1 MFICYF
7 LRLRSCK
14 YYFHGYDKSSINKK
28 LNIVKNIDW
37 IKSFRIFLPIG
48 NVVWANVLAAFTWC
62 IFDSLSMSVELHFE
76 FLHADSF
83 SMHQIVVAFFCN
95 EINFK
100 NTESSFMPRD
110 FYYCY
115 LPSFKFRPFQSII
128 LLLSAYFQ
136 FIKDILWNNFDRHLA
151 TSYKSNHDNNVVAN
165 TTIAYPR
172 LFKST
177 LIIGLID
184 L

>member
-1 MFICYF
+1 MKRILSNFKPPKDNKAYGPSSQDSAKLVILVKKMFICYF

-95 EINFK
+95 EINLKTLKVVLCLQTFVIVI
-100 NTESSFMPRD
+100 SQAS
-110 FYYCY
+110 
-115 LPSFKFRPFQSII
+115 
-128 LLLSAYFQ
+128 
-136 FIKDILWNNFDRHLA
+136 NF
-151 TSYKSNHDNNVVAN
+151 V
-165 TTIAYPR
+165 
-172 LFKST
+172 LFNQ
-177 LIIGLID
+177 
-184 L
+184 